1 MDRVTI
7 DQILAKI
14 RKHLYLSKE
23 TEYELMAEIR
33 THLEDAIAD
42 ARTKGGDEQTAL
54 LNAAEEF
61 GVDELGAEL
70 QEVHANWESID
81 AILATALPVLFALIL
96 RWLAFAPDGSAL
108 AWPQLLVRPGF
119 WIVAAAALIL
129 PFLRFRRWRYA
140 LVGWGIFWLLTV
152 IFVVF
157 PTINH
162 W

>member
-1 MDRVTI
+1 MGEVTI

-23 TEYELMAEIR
+23 TEYELMSEIR

-42 ARTKGGDEQTAL
+42 ARAQGRDEQGAL
-54 LNAAEEF
+54 LMAAEDF
-61 GVDELGAEL
+61 GVDEVGSEL
-70 QEVHANWESID
+70 QEVHANWESMD
-81 AILATALPVLFALIL
+81 AIAITALPVLFAIVL
-96 RWLAFAPDGSAL
+96 RWLAFAPDGSTLEWPRLL
-108 AWPQLLVRPGF
+108 ARPGF

-157 PTINH
+157 PSTNH

>member
-1 MDRVTI
+1 MGEVTI

-33 THLEDAIAD
+33 AHLEDAIAE
-42 ARTKGGDEQTAL
+42 ARTNGHDEQVAL
-54 LNAAEEF
+54 VKAAEEF
-61 GVDELGAEL
+61 GVEEVGAEL

-81 AILATALPVLFALIL
+81 AIFATALPVLFAVIL

-108 AWPQLLVRPGF
+108 EWPQLLARPGF
-119 WIVAAAALIL
+119 WVVAIAALVI
-129 PFLRFRRWRYA
+129 PFLRFRRWRFA

-157 PTINH
+157 PSINH

>member
-1 MDRVTI
+1 MDSVTI

-33 THLEDAIAD
+33 AHLEDAIAE
-42 ARTKGGDEQTAL
+42 AKTNGHDEQAAL
-54 LNAAEEF
+54 LKAAEQF
-61 GVDELGAEL
+61 GVDEVGEEL

-81 AILATALPVLFALIL
+81 AIFATALPVLLAVML

-108 AWPQLLVRPGF
+108 EWPELLVRPGF
-119 WIVAAAALIL
+119 WIVAAGALIL

-140 LVGWGIFWLLTV
+140 LVGWGIFWFLTV
-152 IFVVF
+152 IFVAF
-157 PTINH
+157 PNINQ